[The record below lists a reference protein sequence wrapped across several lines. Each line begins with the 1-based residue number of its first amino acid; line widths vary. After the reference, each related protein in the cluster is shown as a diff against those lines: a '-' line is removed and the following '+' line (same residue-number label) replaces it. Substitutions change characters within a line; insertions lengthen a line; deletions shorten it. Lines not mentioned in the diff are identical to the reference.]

1 MQSLNSGWSA
11 KPRYCDP
18 HGEHGIAAK
27 VLFKRRCSAQMRP
40 LDEEVSLRG
49 LDSRVD
55 AYFAE
60 FPALRSAVRAADK
73 RLAIE

>member
-1 MQSLNSGWSA
+1 
-11 KPRYCDP
+11 
-18 HGEHGIAAK
+18 
-27 VLFKRRCSAQMRP
+27 MRP

-73 RLAIE
+73 RFAIE